1 MTCLC
6 TVLFFVFFFKQ
17 KTAYEMRIS
26 DWSSDVCSSDLLRP
40 QTGRAPG
47 ANALGGECPPASACG
62 RRLLL
67 YFAPKGIRTR
77 VRTCTAAHKRKAERL
92 TLLQACDP
100 SPAWPAGLRGE
111 IKEEAFAVGGCR
123 GTFAPKACRPRR
135 ARQVAATRAISKQ
148 AETLYPESGEVLFFT
163 SFPTSPPRA

>member
-100 SPAWPAGLRGE
+100 SPAWPARHPRDK
-111 IKEEAFAVGGCR
+111 KEAAFAIWCCR
-123 GTFAPKACRPRR
+123 GTVPTKACSARR
-135 ARQVAATRAISKQ
+135 ARHGASNTGPRKKQ
-148 AETLYPESGEVLFFT
+148 TT
-163 SFPTSPPRA
+163 KKTN

>member
-100 SPAWPAGLRGE
+100 SPAWHPRLRGPVKQE
-111 IKEEAFAVGGCR
+111 PNAVSRCR
-123 GTFAPKACRPRR
+123 GTFA
-135 ARQVAATRAISKQ
+135 QHAATPGPSQLAISRPSRTKT
-148 AETLYPESGEVLFFT
+148 ETTIRDNNIKSEEKHNYTELSLH
-163 SFPTSPPRA
+163 